1 MFSMVKLSDN
11 DLRALLEY
19 LEQVGQDPTLM
30 LTKELK
36 EKINLVL
43 DMNRAG
49 RVAMAKDGSVAIGGD
64 ANRNTFN
71 LGPVFQLK
79 LKDKPLLEEVV
90 AIHNFDLTEMID
102 DCLDHLLL
110 NPRGVVGFGLPCN
123 IPKLL
128 PSVCERLKNRLSCDC
143 TSIKDHIAL
152 DRSYAA
158 SVDEVVKDFLL
169 THKVAKIQNTIF
181 SVQTFENES
190 AVSFWQYI
198 KGKENN
204 IKPETRLILLMV
216 VEEDFPFPPDIFK
229 LPPPR
234 FRPAHVQDFFMKVV
248 STRKQ
253 EWGNS
258 TILRVADRW
267 VQSLIGYC
275 TTDEIL
281 YQRDVYHYLNMTL
294 DEFKGNTDP
303 DLFLKF
309 LEEIQELS

>member
-1 MFSMVKLSDN
+1 MFIMDKLSDI

-19 LEQVGQDPTLM
+19 LEQAGQDPNLM

-36 EKINLVL
+36 EKINLISA
-43 DMNRAG
+43 MNRAG

-71 LGPVFQLK
+71 LGPVIQLS
-79 LKDKPLLEEVV
+79 LQDKPLLEEII
-90 AIHNFDLTEMID
+90 AIHNFDLTELID
-102 DCLDHLLL
+102 DCLDHLLI
-110 NPRGVVGFGLPCN
+110 NPQGIVGFGLPCN

-128 PSVCERLKNRLSCDC
+128 PSVCERLKNRLNCDC
-143 TSIKDHIAL
+143 AGIKDHIVL

-158 SVDEVVKDFLL
+158 SIDEVVNDFLL

-190 AVSFWQYI
+190 ALSFWHDI
-198 KGKENN
+198 KSKENH
-204 IKPETRLILLMV
+204 IRPETRLILLMI
-216 VEEDFPFPPDIFK
+216 VEGDFPFPPDIFK

-253 EWGNS
+253 EWENAI
-258 TILRVADRW
+258 ILRVVGRW
-267 VQSLIGYC
+267 VQSLINYC
-275 TTDEIL
+275 TTDEVL

-303 DLFLKF
+303 DLFLGF
-309 LEEIQELS
+309 LEEIQELA